1 MHHLDDLLGRPPR
14 VEGERPTRFH
24 TQRGQL
30 VPPREWP
37 SAVRPLLAE
46 LTGRIPEE
54 PWLPPAALRWLRR
67 ALQPGWSVLELGAGR
82 STPWL
87 ASRVAALTSFET
99 EEAWRNRVARR
110 LEAEGLRD
118 VELRLVPLG
127 ELAARVRDLADQRYD
142 LVVIDFREWGLASR
156 VDCVEV
162 ARTKVRPGGYLLL
175 DDSDRP
181 RYRRA
186 DDLLAGWPRLRLAG
200 MTHSPF
206 AANETSVYRRPEAR
220 K

>member
-1 MHHLDDLLGRPPR
+1 MLRLDDLLGRPPR

-24 TQRGQL
+24 TQHREL
-30 VPPREWP
+30 IPLREWP
-37 SAVRPLLAE
+37 SAARPLLAE
-46 LTGRIPEE
+46 LSGRIPAE
-54 PWLPPAALRWLRR
+54 PWLPPAAVRWLRR

-87 ASRVAALTSFET
+87 ASRVSELTSFES
-99 EEAWRNRVARR
+99 EEAWRDRVARR
-110 LEAEGLRD
+110 LEAEGLRN
-118 VELRLVPLG
+118 VELELVPLG
-127 ELAARVRDLADQRYD
+127 ELAERVRGLSDERYD
-142 LVVIDFREWGLASR
+142 LVVVDFREWGIASR
-156 VDCVEV
+156 IDCIEA
-162 ARTKVRPGGYLLL
+162 ARPKVRPGRYLLL

-186 DDLLAGWPRLRLAG
+186 DELLAGWATLRFAG

-206 AANETSVYRRPEAR
+206 AANETSVYRRRGE